1 MDAMTVRGLSFSYG
15 SVRVLHEINIA
26 IPQGRFAVLLG
37 RNGAGKSTLLKLA
50 LGELFPDSAQGRI
63 EILGQDVRQ
72 FHNWREVS
80 YVPQGGM
87 ASYYRF
93 HVSVNEIV
101 QANLYSQIGRF
112 RFAGKKE
119 KEKVRQALAQIGME
133 EYGKE
138 LIGRLSGGQRQKVL
152 LARALV
158 NRPRLLILDE
168 PTSGMDEKSTADFY
182 QLLRKI
188 NREEQAA
195 VLMVTHDRKGI
206 LPYADD
212 LWLLEDGRVKRME
225 EGREE
230 NKDGNI

>member
-93 HVSVNEIV
+93 PVSVNEIV

-206 LPYADD
+206 RPDADD

>member
-93 HVSVNEIV
+93 PVSVNEIV

-119 KEKVRQALAQIGME
+119 KETGCCSHPAKPVIV
-133 EYGKE
+133 Y
-138 LIGRLSGGQRQKVL
+138 
-152 LARALV
+152 
-158 NRPRLLILDE
+158 
-168 PTSGMDEKSTADFY
+168 
-182 QLLRKI
+182 
-188 NREEQAA
+188 
-195 VLMVTHDRKGI
+195 
-206 LPYADD
+206 
-212 LWLLEDGRVKRME
+212 
-225 EGREE
+225 
-230 NKDGNI
+230 

>member
-93 HVSVNEIV
+93 PVSVNEIV
-101 QANLYSQIGRF
+101 QANLYS
-112 RFAGKKE
+112 
-119 KEKVRQALAQIGME
+119 QIGME

-182 QLLRKI
+182 LLLRKI

>member
-93 HVSVNEIV
+93 PVSVNEIV

-112 RFAGKKE
+112 RFAGRKE
-119 KEKVRQALAQIGME
+119 KEQVRGALNQVGM
-133 EYGKE
+133 GDFAKRM
-138 LIGRLSGGQRQKVL
+138 IGRLSGGQQQRVL

-158 NRPRLLILDE
+158 NAPLLLLLDE
-168 PTSGMDEKSTADFY
+168 PTSGMDEDSTTLFY
-182 QLLRKI
+182 RLLYQI
-188 NREEQAA
+188 NREQG
-195 VLMVTHDRKGI
+195 VTIWIVTHDRKR
-206 LPYADD
+206 LMAYADD
-212 LWLLEDGRVKRME
+212 IWLLEDEKMKLVQP
-225 EGREE
+225 GREE
-230 NKDGNI
+230 GEHGNL